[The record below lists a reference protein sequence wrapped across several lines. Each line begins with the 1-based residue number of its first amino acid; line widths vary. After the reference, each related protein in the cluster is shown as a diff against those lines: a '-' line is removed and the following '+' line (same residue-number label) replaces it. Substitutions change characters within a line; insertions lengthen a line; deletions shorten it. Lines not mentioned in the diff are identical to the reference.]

1 MTGGQKE
8 SVWTFAKLVGPSN
21 YTEWAKNME
30 FALLDSDLWGIT
42 SGVWKKPEEADFDE
56 KDDFRTEK
64 NSWESANAK
73 ARGKIGLMC
82 QKTVQMTLKSESTAD
97 EMWRQL
103 REDCT
108 PKGWNNKWEV
118 MSKLEQLHL
127 TKVKSMDEFHVQIMK
142 AKADI
147 DELQISIDDYLV
159 IKVLNSLDARYDTW
173 VTLLSQKARE
183 DEEKKLPSLDTIFQN
198 LKQEE
203 YRHTTIEKA
212 NVARGG
218 GNQGNQRGR
227 GGRGGGRGGGRRG
240 GRGRP
245 YS

>member
-8 SVWTFAKLVGPSN
+8 SVWTFAKLVGSSN
-21 YTEWAKNME
+21 YTEWARNME
-30 FALLDSDLWGIT
+30 FALLDSDLWGVT

-56 KDDFRTEK
+56 RNDFRTEK
-64 NSWESANAK
+64 KSWGSANAK

-127 TKVKSMDEFHVQIMK
+127 TKVKNMDEFHVQIMK
-142 AKADI
+142 AKTDI

-159 IKVLNSLDARYDTW
+159 LKVLNSLDARYDTW

-203 YRHTTIEKA
+203 HRHTITEKA

-227 GGRGGGRGGGRRG
+227 GGRGGGRG
-240 GRGRP
+240 RP
-245 YS
+245 YN